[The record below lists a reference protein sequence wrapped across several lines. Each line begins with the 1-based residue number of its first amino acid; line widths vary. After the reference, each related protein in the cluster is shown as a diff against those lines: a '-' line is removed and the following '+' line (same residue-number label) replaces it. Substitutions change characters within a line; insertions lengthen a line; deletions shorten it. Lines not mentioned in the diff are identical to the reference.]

1 MLKDKFDD
9 FCLYFSAHLIYCS
22 FNISLAFVAV
32 YILLSSEI
40 WSVAKSKTACAEM
53 AAVVCFCG

>member
-1 MLKDKFDD
+1 MIFV
-9 FCLYFSAHLIYCS
+9 YIFSAHLIYCL
-22 FNISLAFVAV
+22 FNMSLAFVAV

-53 AAVVCFCG
+53 AAVLLFLWMKNC